1 MKYTK
6 TLILLGALLLTVSCK
21 KDDVVAAAAAGA
33 GGGGGGTTTKELF
46 STVWSVSNNAWELN
60 WGAGNLVGTPFTSQ
74 VTYAG
79 GGTCTCT
86 TTIAGT
92 QSAGTYLTDC
102 SVNTPV
108 SGVPNAGTCDGLD
121 YTPTGSY
128 TNTGGYLTLCRSSGS
143 CSLVYH

>member
-21 KDDVVAAAAAGA
+21 KDDVVAATAA
-33 GGGGGGTTTKELF
+33 GGGTGTTTKELF

-92 QSAGTYLTDC
+92 QSVGTYLTDC
-102 SVNTPV
+102 SVNSQVGGTPDA
-108 SGVPNAGTCDGLD
+108 STCNGLD

-128 TNTGGYLTLCRSSGS
+128 TNTGGILTLCRSSGT
-143 CSLVYH
+143 CTLVYH